1 MVRIQTNPKRC
12 FVLLEFPLFQ
22 NVASYAHNEKKALY
36 YLRLVL
42 KKRPNL
48 SITKLECTKGQV
60 DI

>member
-22 NVASYAHNEKKALY
+22 NVASYVHNEKKNSILFAVSLE
-36 YLRLVL
+36 
-42 KKRPNL
+42 KRPNL

>member
-22 NVASYAHNEKKALY
+22 NVASYVHNEKKALY

-42 KKRPNL
+42 KKDQ
-48 SITKLECTKGQV
+48 I
-60 DI
+60 